1 MAYEDHDFQEE
12 ADRLEKSVESLEE
25 KLADLLAP
33 RDEQDSE
40 DIIMEIKAGA
50 GGEEAALFAGD
61 LARMYERYADK
72 TGFNWEVL
80 GLNESDLGGVKD
92 MTISFRSKSP
102 SRDGAW
108 SVFKFEGGV
117 HRVQRV
123 PVTES
128 QGRIQ
133 TSAAGVLV
141 YPEPEEVESV
151 NIDDKDIRVDV
162 YRSSGKGGQG
172 VNTTDSAVRITHLP
186 TGLIVTCQKERS
198 QIQNKARALQVLQA
212 RLDQMERE
220 AREAEAGEQRASQV
234 RTMDRS
240 ERVRTYN
247 WPENRIT
254 DHRIGYKANNL
265 DSVLNG
271 DMQDLIKALQDQER
285 AERLAS
291 HAEEAGVRTRV
302 VDFQDRAAALA
313 DVDLAIS
320 ATGAEGFT
328 ITAGDIPPAHPLM
341 LIDLS
346 LPRDIDDEA
355 TKIDDVDLVNIE
367 RLSKS
372 LSAAATDVAAGTS
385 PHAQAR
391 RIVDEELA
399 AYTSAQRVRDVVPAV
414 SALHRRAADLVE
426 CEAARLQHKHP
437 EISGKQLEDVQRALK
452 RVADKLLHEPTVRA
466 KKLAASES
474 SVSSENA
481 LQELFGL
488 QLEGSGV
495 SVAVNELP
503 TMTKE
508 A

>member
-1 MAYEDHDFQEE
+1 MSNQVSLVDDIVSEFQGIEMQMADPEVAGDQSQFRKLSKRYAELRPIVAVNDELVQARQDLADAKEMAYEDHEFQPEV
-12 ADRLEKSVESLEE
+12 DRLEPLVVQLEE

-33 RDEQDSE
+33 RDEHDSE

-72 TGFNWEVL
+72 VGFQWEVL

-92 MTISFRSKSP
+92 MSISFKSKTP

-141 YPEPEEVESV
+141 YPEPEEVEAV

-186 TGLIVTCQKERS
+186 TNIVVTCQKERS

-240 ERVRTYN
+240 ERIRTYN

-271 DMQDLIKALQDQER
+271 DMQDLIDALQAQER
-285 AERLAS
+285 AERLE
-291 HAEEAGVRTRV
+291 AE
-302 VDFQDRAAALA
+302 D
-313 DVDLAIS
+313 
-320 ATGAEGFT
+320 
-328 ITAGDIPPAHPLM
+328 
-341 LIDLS
+341 
-346 LPRDIDDEA
+346 
-355 TKIDDVDLVNIE
+355 
-367 RLSKS
+367 
-372 LSAAATDVAAGTS
+372 
-385 PHAQAR
+385 
-391 RIVDEELA
+391 
-399 AYTSAQRVRDVVPAV
+399 
-414 SALHRRAADLVE
+414 
-426 CEAARLQHKHP
+426 
-437 EISGKQLEDVQRALK
+437 
-452 RVADKLLHEPTVRA
+452 
-466 KKLAASES
+466 
-474 SVSSENA
+474 
-481 LQELFGL
+481 
-488 QLEGSGV
+488 
-495 SVAVNELP
+495 
-503 TMTKE
+503 
-508 A
+508 